1 MTGIGEKSLC
11 WLPHLITSHRH
22 AELTISFS
30 ASWLY
35 AKTDSSFSHHLPTRL
50 SCYYIVTGLTVA
62 RSWKER
68 RSGTIGNQPS
78 IYIRRSS
85 VTQYI
90 TNRRNSPTG
99 TIMKFVSAN
108 TVEILP
114 NNKVHIQL
122 GYRYRR
128 LGYLRR
134 SSNRCD
140 FNDIASHSNFEAA
153 NGHREGCP
161 QKQVL
166 LPRYY
171 L

>member
-1 MTGIGEKSLC
+1 
-11 WLPHLITSHRH
+11 
-22 AELTISFS
+22 
-30 ASWLY
+30 
-35 AKTDSSFSHHLPTRL
+35 
-50 SCYYIVTGLTVA
+50 
-62 RSWKER
+62 
-68 RSGTIGNQPS
+68 
-78 IYIRRSS
+78 
-85 VTQYI
+85 
-90 TNRRNSPTG
+90 
-99 TIMKFVSAN
+99 MKFVSAN

-114 NNKVHIQL
+114 NNKLYIQL

-140 FNDIASHSNFEAA
+140 FNDIASHSNFETA
-153 NGHREGCP
+153 NGRRERCP